1 MGTESVDIRG
11 FRGPHLDVRIL
22 EAARHGVI
30 TLAMLRSLGLSQ
42 SGVDYRVRNGS
53 LHRRYTGVFAVGRPD
68 LRVAGL
74 FLAAVW
80 ACGPDARLSFRSAL
94 RHWGVGNGGTY
105 RIDVTAPRGVKPKP
119 GIRLHRPL
127 VPLDA
132 VDLDERDG
140 VPVTSVARTLLDC
153 ADPRL
158 RLDVGRLLHEAN
170 VQELFDGRALWNVLA
185 RCPTAP
191 GARRLE
197 RALRDE
203 LPPFTRSGLERA
215 FLRLVAEAGLPTPL
229 VNQHVWAGDEM
240 VEVDFVW
247 RDAGVIVET
256 DGSRYHGTRWRRR
269 KDAEKTARLVAAGW
283 RVLRVWD
290 AELAGTPDAVVAQLT
305 ATLGHRNR

>member
-1 MGTESVDIRG
+1 MVTRDALYGI
-11 FRGPHLDVRIL
+11 
-22 EAARHGVI
+22 
-30 TLAMLRSLGLSQ
+30 GLSR
-42 SGVDYRVRNGS
+42 SDIAYRVRVGR
-53 LHRRYTGVFAVGRPD
+53 LHRKYTGVFAVGRPD
-68 LRVAGL
+68 LRLEGR
-74 FLAAVW
+74 FLAAVLS
-80 ACGPDARLSFRSAL
+80 CGPEALLCHRSGL
-94 RHWGVGNGGTY
+94 RHWGIKDGGTY
-105 RIDVTAPRGVKPKP
+105 RIDVMAPRSVRPKP

-132 VDLDERDG
+132 LDRDERDG

-215 FLRLVAEAGLPTPL
+215 FLALLDGAGLPLPRC
-229 VNQHVWAGDEM
+229 NEYVWDGEKV

-247 RDAGVIVET
+247 RDAGVVVET
-256 DGSRYHGTRWRRR
+256 DGSRYHSTRWRRR
-269 KDAEKTARLVAAGW
+269 KDAEKTAKLRNAGW
-283 RVLRVWD
+283 TVLRVWD
-290 AELAGTPDAVVAQLT
+290 AELEGTPDAVVAQLT
-305 ATLGHRNR
+305 ATLGLRTYE